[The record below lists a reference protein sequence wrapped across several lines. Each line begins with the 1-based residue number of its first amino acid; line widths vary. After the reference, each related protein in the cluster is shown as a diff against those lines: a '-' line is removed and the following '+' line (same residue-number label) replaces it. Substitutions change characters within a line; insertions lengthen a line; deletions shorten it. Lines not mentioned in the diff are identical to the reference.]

1 MKKSFFFVITVLT
14 ISTFSAV
21 AQNQKAK
28 PKPAAVATK
37 ATEMKWLTLEEA
49 IQQNQKEPRKIFV
62 DMYTDWCGWC
72 KVMDKNTFR
81 NAEVVDYASK
91 KYYAVKFNPEKDGD
105 VQLGNT
111 TFKTMINGKVTG
123 YPTTVVMDEKLNLIQ
138 PIAGYLEPRMFHQMI
153 TYFGGN
159 NHEKEPFD
167 KYQTGTY
174 AKLYAQ

>member
-1 MKKSFFFVITVLT
+1 MKKITFFALILLT
-14 ISTFSAV
+14 TSAV
-21 AQNQKAK
+21 STIAQKTK
-28 PKPAAVATK
+28 PKPVAVAVASKT
-37 ATEMKWLTLEEA
+37 TEMQWLTLEEA
-49 IQQNQKEPRKIFV
+49 IKENQKEPRKIFV

-91 KYYAVKFNPEKDGD
+91 KYYAVKFNPEKDAD
-105 VQLGNT
+105 IKLGNT
-111 TFKTMINGKVTG
+111 TFKTMLNGKVTG

-174 AKLYAQ
+174 AKLYVK